1 MPAGRPA
8 KSKDDILEVLK
19 LISNGLSIRKACAQ
33 VKMSTSTFTDYI
45 LKPEYSQHYARA
57 MEKRADAIFDEI
69 ADIADNPDP
78 EADVQRDRL
87 RVDARKWVVSKMLPK
102 KYGDKITQELTGADG
117 AKLMP
122 EKIIIEI
129 VDPKKPKK
137 GIATNDT
144 L

>member
-8 KSKDDILEVLK
+8 KKKEDILQVLE
-19 LISNGLSIRKACAQ
+19 LISSGMSIRQSCEQ
-33 VKMSTSTFTDYI
+33 LKMSSRTFMDYI
-45 LKPEYSQHYARA
+45 LKPEYAQHYARA
-57 MEKRADAIFDEI
+57 MEKRADAIFDQI
-69 ADIADNPDP
+69 TDIADNPDP
-78 EADVQRDRL
+78 DADVQRDRL

-137 GIATNDT
+137 G
-144 L
+144 